1 MLYARE
7 FTPPVKR
14 SSWDCPFSDCD
25 AVSNRLADHLV
36 AKHNL
41 KGAVWK
47 PFRHRLLRISKEN
60 DDNLYQEEVD
70 MLEGLVGKVEDFQGD
85 SILFEAGLRST
96 DRRNDVSSAGMGPR
110 RVFEEEGLYTN
121 IYEEAERVF
130 VDAQPDLNSLME
142 HMKRTIWLCHA

>member
-1 MLYARE
+1 MVSLYLLPAVLYARE

-47 PFRHRLLRISKEN
+47 PFRHTLLRISKEN

-85 SILFEAGLRST
+85 SISLNYLRP
-96 DRRNDVSSAGMGPR
+96 DCDQLIEEMMFPVGPR

-121 IYEEAERVF
+121 I
-130 VDAQPDLNSLME
+130 
-142 HMKRTIWLCHA
+142 

>member
-1 MLYARE
+1 MVSLYLLPAVLYARE

-14 SSWDCPFSDCD
+14 SSWDCPFLDCD

-47 PFRHRLLRISKEN
+47 PFRHRMLRISKEN

-85 SILFEAGLRST
+85 SISLNYLRP
-96 DRRNDVSSAGMGPR
+96 DCDQLIEEMMFPVGPR

-121 IYEEAERVF
+121 I
-130 VDAQPDLNSLME
+130 
-142 HMKRTIWLCHA
+142 

>member
-60 DDNLYQEEVD
+60 YDNLYQEEVD

-85 SILFEAGLRST
+85 IAYYLKPDCDQLIEEIMFPVPEWAQGECLRKRVCTQTYMRKRRECLLMHSQTSI
-96 DRRNDVSSAGMGPR
+96 V
-110 RVFEEEGLYTN
+110 
-121 IYEEAERVF
+121 
-130 VDAQPDLNSLME
+130 
-142 HMKRTIWLCHA
+142 